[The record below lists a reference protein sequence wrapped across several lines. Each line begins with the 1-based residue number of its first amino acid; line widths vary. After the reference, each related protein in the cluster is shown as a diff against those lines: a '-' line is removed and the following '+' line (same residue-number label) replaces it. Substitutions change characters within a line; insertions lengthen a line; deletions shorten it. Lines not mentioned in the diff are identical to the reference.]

1 MMQIF
6 QKAVIDIKHLFDSE
20 NFSYFSTGGLI
31 GVITFTGLEQYIID
45 TGLRIFTACLLAFF
59 GGIFGIVGKEVAEKV
74 KKDWKK
80 WRK

>member
-1 MMQIF
+1 MLQIL
-6 QKAVIDIKHLFDSE
+6 QKTVFDLKHLFNSE

-45 TGLRIFTACLLAFF
+45 TGLRILSACILAFF
-59 GGIFGIVGKEVAEKV
+59 GGVFGIVGKEVVEKI
-74 KKDWKK
+74 KKEYKK